1 MPRFPGSPGESTA
14 HRGEAGLPG
23 DLGETKVSPS
33 MMKPPF
39 SAGDLGEEAEWPG
52 DLLPGEI

>member
-39 SAGDLGEEAEWPG
+39 SAGDLGEEVE
-52 DLLPGEI
+52 